1 MLYLLLKH
9 TVILTFGSYFDSNG
23 WFNTLCWGIAT
34 EIIFLVS
41 VANSPG
47 LPKTLDLFLA
57 NLIYLTFTRPDIS
70 PRNDFPVQRA

>member
-1 MLYLLLKH
+1 ML
-9 TVILTFGSYFDSNG
+9 
-23 WFNTLCWGIAT
+23 GIAT

-70 PRNDFPVQRA
+70 PRNDFPVKRA